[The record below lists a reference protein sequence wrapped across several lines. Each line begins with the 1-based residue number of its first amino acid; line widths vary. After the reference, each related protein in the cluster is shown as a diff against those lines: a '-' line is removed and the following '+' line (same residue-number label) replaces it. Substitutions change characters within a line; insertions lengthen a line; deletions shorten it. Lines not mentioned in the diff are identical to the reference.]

1 MVGDRHD
8 AKWERK
14 FIVVVVT
21 KRVELA
27 GVVVINMEQAS
38 APT

>member
-1 MVGDRHD
+1 MGEEVYGG
-8 AKWERK
+8 
-14 FIVVVVT
+14 VVM